1 MKKLIYISVILLLSA
16 FGFKVENKVGKN
28 EANVMTSV
36 EIIVIDAET
45 EEPVPAALVKFN
57 DIDLKAYTDFDGLVS
72 FQSIQNGRYNLE
84 VSLVSYSSTHLRD
97 FKIDQSNN
105 QIVVKLKQ

>member
-16 FGFKVENKVGKN
+16 FGFKVENKVDKN

-72 FQSIQNGRYNLE
+72 FQSIRNGRYNLE

-97 FKIDQSNN
+97 FQIDQSNN
-105 QIVVKLKQ
+105 QIVVKLNQ

>member
-1 MKKLIYISVILLLSA
+1 MNKLIYLLGILLISA
-16 FGFKVENKVGKN
+16 FGFKAENKGEKN
-28 EANVMTSV
+28 ETNIMTSV

-72 FQSIQNGRYNLE
+72 FESVRNGRYNLE
-84 VSLVSYSSTHLRD
+84 VSLVSYSSTYLRD
-97 FKIDQSNN
+97 FQIDQSNN
-105 QIVVKLKQ
+105 QIVVKLNQ